1 MPSYNYIS
9 SKILITE
16 ERLGRESNMREPAM
30 ELWKDS
36 EFIELY
42 MPYIISKTVECDR
55 AKRRNRMSQLSKTK
69 RAAKVQRRRQKQPYI
84 AVGNLLLLD
93 NNFLVYLIRL

>member
-42 MPYIISKTVECDR
+42 MPYIISKTVEYDR
-55 AKRRNRMSQLSKTK
+55 VKRRNRMAQLSKRK
-69 RAAKVQRRRQKQPYI
+69 RAAKVRQLRQRSYADGR
-84 AVGNLLLLD
+84 
-93 NNFLVYLIRL
+93 